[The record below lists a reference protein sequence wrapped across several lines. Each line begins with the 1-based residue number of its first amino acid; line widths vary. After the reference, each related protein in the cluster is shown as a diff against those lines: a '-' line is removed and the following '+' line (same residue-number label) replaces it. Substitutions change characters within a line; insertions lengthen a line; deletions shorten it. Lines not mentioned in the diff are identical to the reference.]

1 MKKPKQISTYIR
13 LACLFIMATAVAAAQ
28 DPQLYQ
34 IKWQYHGNTGYFAP
48 FIDSE
53 AAAQQRLLLAKNG
66 NPYARVSLVV
76 PEKKPY
82 RATAPQLQDVSAR
95 TRRLYLLSL
104 GAFNAVNTL
113 DITSSF
119 GKRELNPLLAGNG
132 QRFDMGSVAKKLA
145 MVGAIDA
152 TQIFALRRQPSAMK
166 RLALAN
172 LVMTGVLAGVVAH
185 NYGVSAKR

>member
-1 MKKPKQISTYIR
+1 MNAIQISKYIR
-13 LACLFIMATAVAAAQ
+13 LACLFILVTAMAAAA
-28 DPQLYQ
+28 DNVELYQ

-53 AAAQQRLLLAKNG
+53 GAAQERLLLAKNG
-66 NPYARVSLVV
+66 NPYARLSLVV
-76 PEKKPY
+76 PERKPHPF
-82 RATAPQLQDVSAR
+82 TVPQSQDVSAR
-95 TRRLYLLSL
+95 TRRVYLLSL
-104 GAFNAVNTL
+104 AAFNAVNTL

-119 GKRELNPLLAGNG
+119 GKCELNPMLAGTN

-152 TQIFALRRQPSAMK
+152 TQLFALHRQPSAMK

-185 NYGVSAKR
+185 NYGVPANR

>member
-1 MKKPKQISTYIR
+1 MQHPTQISTYIR
-13 LACLFIMATAVAAAQ
+13 LFCLFIIVMAMAAAQ

-34 IKWQYHGNTGYFAP
+34 IKWQYQGATGYFAP

-53 AAAQQRLLLAKNG
+53 AAAQQRLLLAKSG
-66 NPYARVSLVV
+66 NPYARVWLVV
-76 PEKKPY
+76 PDKKPHA
-82 RATAPQLQDVSAR
+82 ATVPQDVSVR
-95 TRRLYLLSL
+95 TRRMYLLSL
-104 GAFNAVNTL
+104 AAFNAVNTL

-119 GKRELNPLLAGNG
+119 GKRELNPMLAGNC

-185 NYGVSAKR
+185 NFGVPKH